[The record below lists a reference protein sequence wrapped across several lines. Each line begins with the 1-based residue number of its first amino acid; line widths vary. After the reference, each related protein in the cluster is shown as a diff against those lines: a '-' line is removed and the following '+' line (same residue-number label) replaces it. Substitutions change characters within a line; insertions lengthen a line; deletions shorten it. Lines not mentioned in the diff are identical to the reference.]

1 MVLGLIGNV
10 VGNLNQ
16 DKFVEGAE
24 AENRLQAL
32 QRANFTRDQERFAL
46 QNLQKPQLPVATDV
60 NQGMAGLNVDR
71 FGGTFIDIPPPVT
84 NEDTTSTEEDF
95 NDSTAIDNKNKPVVV
110 DPNADPNKLKP
121 SDPVIIDEPNLSFPK
136 VDPNQ
141 TELPPAATGRNKTN
155 PERTA
160 EINRRKTIDSN
171 TNAILKQYGIRRKGG
186 QGTKNVTKDQGDA
199 YNFYNSKEFKD
210 FIYQYPQYL
219 TDVSEDPIGFIYNNR
234 ISRF

>member
-60 NQGMAGLNVDR
+60 SQGMAGLNVDR
-71 FGGTFIDIPPPVT
+71 FGGTFVDV
-84 NEDTTSTEEDF
+84 
-95 NDSTAIDNKNKPVVV
+95 KPMP
-110 DPNADPNKLKP
+110 DPNADPFFDGEEGDGTGEDQIGDTTKPIVTDPNQLKP
-121 SDPVIIDEPNLSFPK
+121 TDPVIIDEPDLSFPK

-141 TELPPAATGRNKTN
+141 TELPPAPKGRNQTN
-155 PERTA
+155 PERSA
-160 EINRRKTIDSN
+160 EIVRRQTIDNN
-171 TNAILKQYGIRRKGG
+171 TNAILKQFGIRRKAG
-186 QGTKNVTKDQGDA
+186 QGSKNVTKDQGDA
-199 YNFYNSKEFKD
+199 FNFYNSKEFKD

-219 TDVSEDPIGFIYNNR
+219 TDVSEDPIGFMKKI
-234 ISRF
+234 